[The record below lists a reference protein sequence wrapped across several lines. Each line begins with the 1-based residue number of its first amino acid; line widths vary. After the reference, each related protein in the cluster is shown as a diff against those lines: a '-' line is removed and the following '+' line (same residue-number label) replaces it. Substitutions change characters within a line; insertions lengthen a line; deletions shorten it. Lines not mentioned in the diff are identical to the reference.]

1 MKNELRSTTRR
12 LRKNFERNLANDV
25 KKQPKKFWAY
35 VNSRTKTRSKIPSL
49 NTVDGCK
56 ARTVAEKA
64 EALNEFF
71 SSVFTEERM
80 DNIPNVQPGVLR

>member
-1 MKNELRSTTRR
+1 MKNELRSSTRR
-12 LRKNFERNLANDV
+12 LRKNFERDIANDV
-25 KKQPKKFWAY
+25 KKQKKFWAY
-35 VNSRTKTRSKIPSL
+35 VNSRTITRSKIPPL
-49 NTVDGCK
+49 NSEDGCK
-56 ARTVAEKA
+56 ARSLADKV